1 VSIARIGILGQSSG
15 WHANRLV
22 EAARERGHEAVAV
35 DYQSLVGSF
44 GLWPTKNESPAKT
57 NSSKRHS
64 QSLRASDIELLDFDR
79 MIVRSVPAGSLEQV
93 IFRVDALHRLE
104 ASGVRVLNPARAI
117 ESCVDKYL
125 ASARLHEAGL
135 SIPRTIVCESAEDAM
150 TAFER
155 LGPRVIL
162 KPLFGA
168 EGRGILLIDDKE
180 LAYRAARSLEQL
192 RSVFFMQEYVPNP
205 GYDLRVFLLGSKVVA
220 SMRRWTAPG
229 EFRANVTQGGRAEPI
244 ELSREQVE
252 IAIEAARATGAPM
265 AGVDLLMADNG
276 GIVVIEVNSSP
287 GFRALERV
295 TGVDVAG
302 AVIEFAAC
310 GDW

>member
-1 VSIARIGILGQSSG
+1 MSKVQIGILGQSSG
-15 WHANRLV
+15 WHAKRLV
-22 EAARERGHEAVAV
+22 EAAGQQGHVAVAI

-44 GLWPTKNESPAKT
+44 
-57 NSSKRHS
+57 NSSHDPSSNVAGEHRS
-64 QSLRASDIELLDFDR
+64 QNLRASNVELFDFDR

-104 ASGVRVLNPARAI
+104 VHGVRVLNPARAI
-117 ESCVDKYL
+117 EACVDKYL

-135 SIPRTIVCESAEDAM
+135 PIPRTIVCESAVDAM
-150 TAFER
+150 GAFDQ
-155 LGPRVIL
+155 LGPRVVI

-192 RSVFFMQEYVPNP
+192 QSVFFMQEYVPNP

-220 SMRRWTAPG
+220 SMRRWAAPG
-229 EFRANVTQGGRAEPI
+229 DFRANVTQGGRAEPA
-244 ELSREQVE
+244 ELTGEQVE
-252 IAIEAARATGAPM
+252 IARRAAQATGAPM
-265 AGVDLLMADNG
+265 AGVDLLIADDG
-276 GIVVIEVNSSP
+276 RIVVIEVNSSP
-287 GFRALERV
+287 GFRALEKV
-295 TGVDVAG
+295 TGTDVAG
-302 AVIEFAAC
+302 AIVEFAAR